1 MWTKFKFLLLNI
13 IPVVIGI
20 LNSVLGSNQWP
31 AAKNWIWLVVLI
43 LTAVL
48 NAIGGTVQ
56 SVRIVK
62 LIKLLHSKNINS
74 KV

>member
-1 MWTKFKFLLLNI
+1 MWAKFKFLLLNI

-31 AAKNWIWLVVLI
+31 ADKNWIWLAVLI

-48 NAIGGTVQ
+48 NAIGGTMQ
-56 SVRIVK
+56 SIRIVK
-62 LIKLLHSKNINS
+62 LIKLLHSKNINI